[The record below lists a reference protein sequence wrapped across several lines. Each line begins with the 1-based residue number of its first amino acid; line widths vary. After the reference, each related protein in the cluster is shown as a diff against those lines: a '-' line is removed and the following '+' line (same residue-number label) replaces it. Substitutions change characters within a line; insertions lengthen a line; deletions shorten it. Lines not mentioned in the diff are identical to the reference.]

1 MGERAKA
8 AGFERTLDA
17 LLLARATGSWRLASG
32 PGGLLG
38 RPPEPDP
45 DPVTWA
51 EQVSRQPLDPWQR
64 DVMASHDPALLLL
77 CPRQTGK
84 SHIVSLVAAYLARY
98 RGYRVGCLSPTLRQS
113 GVIYRRAR
121 EWLHRSGMGKFL
133 RQSAI
138 ELELPAGGYIACFPG
153 DRPDLSIRGDTLDVL
168 ILDEASRVK
177 DGLIAAA
184 TPTPAPRPDARIIYL
199 STPAGQRGEFYR
211 AWKDQA
217 WWRKVAV
224 AVGECPRIKP
234 DFLARERVRLGPLYR
249 QEYECEFLTAPG
261 GLFDPDKLDEIFR
274 DPRQLAE
281 DNEWLPKTS
290 GETTRAW

>member
-1 MGERAKA
+1 VTGERTKA

-17 LLLARATGSWRLASG
+17 LLLARSTGSWRLVAG
-32 PGGLLG
+32 PG

-184 TPTPAPRPDARIIYL
+184 TPTTATRPDARIIYL